1 MTEIH
6 NIQQNMVKL
15 QKDIEYIKV
24 SLTNNKEDHKEMLDK
39 IDNWI
44 NSCEKKFAPKW
55 VEKVLVWC
63 GISIGGVLIIS
74 LLNLIIK

>member
-15 QKDIEYIKV
+15 QKDIEYIKI
-24 SLTNNKEDHKEMLDK
+24 SLSENKAEHKEMMEKLEG
-39 IDNWI
+39 WI
-44 NSCEKKFAPKW
+44 VTSEKKFAPKW
-55 VEKVLVWC
+55 VENVIVWC
-63 GISIGGVLIIS
+63 GITIGGVLIIA